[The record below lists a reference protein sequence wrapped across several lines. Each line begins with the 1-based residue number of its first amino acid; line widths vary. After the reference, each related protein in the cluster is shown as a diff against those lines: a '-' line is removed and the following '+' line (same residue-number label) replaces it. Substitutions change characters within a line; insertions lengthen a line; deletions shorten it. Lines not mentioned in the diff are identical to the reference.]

1 MAREEIFLMCPPGYY
16 DVEYVI
22 NPWMKGNLGGVNRD
36 EAAREWDGLYRIISN
51 NAEVKTIEPKS
62 GLPDMVFTANAGLV
76 YGDNYIPSRFH
87 YLHRQGESEIFSKWF
102 NSRNFTLTE
111 LTGSSTFE
119 GEGDALLQ
127 PNSPLLWAGY
137 GVRTSLF
144 AHKFL
149 KDIFDIELVPLR
161 LVDERFY
168 HLDMCFCPLPGG
180 RVFYYPEAFDQESL
194 DAIRLRVSED
204 KRCEIDREDA
214 FRFACNAVQ
223 TGESIILNAASNK
236 LTRRLNKWGFNVQVT
251 PVKQFILAGGAAKC
265 MVLRLSNPV
274 LPLKERV
281 PDTIT
286 TRTVNLQ
293 GHLLDTGLM
302 KKIIDHIS
310 DAGCSFEIESF
321 RAGLRHDQES
331 ASVINVAA
339 TSSEK
344 LETLIALL
352 MPMGI
357 QVTDGDENV
366 RLRTITQ
373 DGVAPADFYSTTI
386 YPTDVRL
393 NGRWVR
399 ASGQRMDAFLIVSQ
413 KDGDPGVRCTVMH
426 SLRKGDHIVCGIK
439 GIRIHSYPKGR
450 KHDTFEF
457 MSSGVSS
464 ERRVEVAIEAAAW
477 EMQRIRESDGRI
489 VVVAGPVVIHT
500 GAGKYLAWLVR
511 NGYVQAFLG
520 GNAVAAHDIEQALF
534 GTSLGVD
541 LKSNVRVQG
550 GHRHHLAAIN
560 RIRACGNIALAV
572 QQGVLHQGVMYECV
586 KQGVPYSLAG
596 SIRDDGPLPDTKM
609 DLISAQKEHAEL
621 IRGADMILM
630 LSTMLHSIGVGNMT
644 PAGVRMIC
652 VDINPAVV
660 TKLADRGSMESF
672 GIVTDVGLFLNLL
685 INRLKE
691 GL

>member
-1 MAREEIFLMCPPGYY
+1 LSNHAEI
-16 DVEYVI
+16 EI
-22 NPWMKGNLGGVNRD
+22 
-36 EAAREWDGLYRIISN
+36 
-51 NAEVKTIEPKS
+51 IEPKS

-76 YGDNYIPSRFH
+76 YGNTYIPSRFH
-87 YLHRQGESEIFSKWF
+87 YPHRQGESGYFSEWF
-102 NSRNFTLTE
+102 VSRNFDLTE
-111 LTGSSTFE
+111 MPGNSTFE
-119 GEGDALLQ
+119 GEGDALFQ
-127 PNSPLLWAGY
+127 PGVPLLWAGY

-144 AHKFL
+144 AHRFL
-149 KDIFDIELVPLR
+149 IDILDIDMVPLR

-180 RVFYYPEAFDQESL
+180 RVFYYPDAFDQESL
-194 DAIRLRVSED
+194 DAIRARVQADRRFEV
-204 KRCEIDREDA
+204 DREDA

-223 TGESIILNAASNK
+223 TGESIILNAASKK
-236 LTRRLNKWGFNVQVT
+236 LTQRLSKWGFMTLVA
-251 PVKQFILAGGAAKC
+251 PVKQFILAGGAVKC

-274 LPLKERV
+274 LPLKERM

-286 TRTVNLQ
+286 SRLINLQ

-331 ASVINVAA
+331 SSDINVAA
-339 TSSEK
+339 SSPEK
-344 LETLIALL
+344 LDTLIASL

-357 QVTDGDENV
+357 QISEGDEDV
-366 RLRTITQ
+366 LLKTITQ
-373 DGVAPADFYSTTI
+373 DGVAPSDFYSTTI
-386 YPTDVRL
+386 YPTDIRL
-393 NGRWVR
+393 NGRWIR
-399 ASGQRMDAFLIVSQ
+399 ASQQRMDAFLVVLH
-413 KDGDPGVRCTVMH
+413 KDSDPKVRCTVMH
-426 SLRKGDHIVCGIK
+426 SLRKGDKVVCGVK
-439 GIRIHSYPKGR
+439 GIRIHTHPGGR

-464 ERRVEVAIEAAAW
+464 ERRVESAIDAVAW
-477 EMQRIRESDGRI
+477 EMQRVRERKGRI

-520 GNAVAAHDIEQALF
+520 GNAIAVHDIEQALF

-541 LKSNVRVQG
+541 LKSNIRVQG

-560 RIRACGNIALAV
+560 RLRACGGITRAV
-572 QQGVLHQGVMYECV
+572 KDGVLRQGVMYECV
-586 KQGVPYSLAG
+586 KQGVPFSLAG
-596 SIRDDGPLPDTKM
+596 SIRDDGPLPDTRM
-609 DLISAQKEHAEL
+609 DLIEAQKEHAEL
-621 IRGADMILM
+621 IKNADMILM
-630 LSTMLHSIGVGNMT
+630 LSSMLHSIGVGNMT

-660 TKLADRGSMESF
+660 TKLADRGSVESF

-685 INRLKE
+685 VDRLKE
-691 GL
+691 